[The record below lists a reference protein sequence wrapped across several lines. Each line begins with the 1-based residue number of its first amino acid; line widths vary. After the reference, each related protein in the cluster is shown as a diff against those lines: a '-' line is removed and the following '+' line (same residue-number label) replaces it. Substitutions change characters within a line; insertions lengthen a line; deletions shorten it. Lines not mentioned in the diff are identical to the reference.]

1 VVSEKGGKSEKLR
14 MALSQMA
21 EFLGAYRLPN
31 SVFGNAEA
39 DTITDV
45 VVFRKYGA
53 DATTKIEELMAQSPE
68 TLIQANVLW
77 GEFIQGHYFQGE
89 GKRFVLGEFQAKD
102 PTKYRDVD
110 RVISDQSVPN
120 IAKLL
125 RKFPG
130 SRVDWKLLDA
140 TETEPIAYNNGDSI
154 VLAGQTLEMRDG
166 VWVPVGAGQDTSGL
180 EALASSLATP
190 WPPSITQS
198 PWRRHRPTPRCC
210 RTRAA
215 CWTRLSG
222 WPRCCQR
229 SASRR
234 KARKACSGAP
244 AAPVWPL
251 ST

>member
-1 VVSEKGGKSEKLR
+1 
-14 MALSQMA
+14 
-21 EFLGAYRLPN
+21 
-31 SVFGNAEA
+31 
-39 DTITDV
+39 V

-166 VWVPVGAGQDTSGL
+166 VWVPVGAGQTHPAWKPWQAPWQRPGRRQQRNHLGEGTGLRQDAAGHGPHAGHAYLAGQGAASGRQAGGRRARRAL
-180 EALASSLATP
+180 ERLL
-190 WPPSITQS
+190 
-198 PWRRHRPTPRCC
+198 RR
-210 RTRAA
+210 
-215 CWTRLSG
+215 SG
-222 WPRCCQR
+222 HYRRSQR
-229 SASRR
+229 S
-234 KARKACSGAP
+234 CTNCQIQVSG
-244 AAPVWPL
+244 
-251 ST
+251 